1 MATIRFEKEEYK
13 KTSTVVDFDILANNF
28 ITIKLPVIKKG
39 KIFRKVNKF
48 KSKDKET
55 KEVIEEV

>member
-13 KTSTVVDFDILANNF
+13 KTSTVVDFDILANNS

-39 KIFRKVNKF
+39 KIFRKVNKS